1 MANVALGGTV
11 EAKWDA
17 IVVGSG
23 IGGLTAGAALARGGR
38 RVLVVERH
46 NQAGGLTQTFVRD
59 GFRFNIGLHA
69 LGGFG
74 AGQPNRRLVEA
85 LVGDGL
91 KMTRVDGANDRVS
104 FPGFSIAFDASAS
117 RYDAALARAFPAESQ
132 GIGRYMEA
140 LSQGQE
146 ALDMLLAARCASP
159 VVGSVRAW
167 LKQRSIERWVARTT
181 REVVDEYVSSPQA
194 RAVLC
199 ARWGDYGSPP
209 AESAFALH
217 ATMTRRCIDGAW
229 YPVGGPAGF
238 AREFGAA
245 IAAAGGT
252 VRTNAEVAEFE
263 VNRGRATGVRLSDGE
278 RIASEVVISDI
289 GIRNTLRRVPSP
301 EMDYRWAREGYSLQ
315 PSVGAVLLH
324 LGLEG
329 DIAARGATATNEWIY
344 QSWDVNA
351 LWHDPQNE
359 PRAPAL
365 FVSFPSLRDPSHEPG
380 PRRQHICTLI
390 APIEWKV
397 FAPWDRSNSEEGM
410 RPGTPSAVRDPS
422 YSSFKAL
429 VERNLLAQFGE
440 RFPELAPCVR
450 WVEASSPV
458 SLATFTGAEHGAMFG
473 LQTTPQRF
481 LAAGLRPRTPIRG
494 LYLAGQDVA
503 TPGVMGA
510 AMGGFMAAASIDAS
524 LWKLIRD

>member
-1 MANVALGGTV
+1 MDT
-11 EAKWDA
+11 KWDA

-23 IGGLTAGAALARGGR
+23 MGGLTAAAALAQAGR
-38 RVLVVERH
+38 RVLVLERH
-46 NQAGGLTQTFVRD
+46 VQAGGLTQTFTRD
-59 GFRFNIGLHA
+59 GFRFNVGLHS

-74 AGQPNRRLVEA
+74 PGQPNRRLVEA
-85 LVGDGL
+85 LVGDAL
-91 KMTRVDGANDRVS
+91 KMRRVDGANDRVS
-104 FPGFSIAFDASAS
+104 FPGFSIAFDAGGS
-117 RYDAALARAFPAESQ
+117 RYDAALRRAFPAEDA
-132 GIGRYMEA
+132 GIVRYVEA
-140 LSQGQE
+140 LNEGQD
-146 ALDMLLAARCASP
+146 ALDALLAARCASP
-159 VVGSVRAW
+159 LVGSARTW
-167 LKQRSIERWVARTT
+167 LKQRAIERWVARTT
-181 REVVDEYVSSPQA
+181 REVVNECVADPRA

-209 AESAFALH
+209 SESAFALH
-217 ATMTRRCIDGAW
+217 ATMTRRCMDGAW
-229 YPVGGPAGF
+229 YPAGGPATF
-238 AREFGAA
+238 AREFSAA

-252 VRTNAEVAEFE
+252 VRVNAEVARFE
-263 VNRGRATGVRLSDGE
+263 VDRGRAIGVRLTDGE
-278 RIASEVVISDI
+278 RIASDVVVSDI

-344 QSWDVNA
+344 DSWDVDA
-351 LWHDPQNE
+351 VWHDPENE

-365 FVSFPSLRDPSHEPG
+365 FVSFPSLRDPAHDPG
-380 PRRQHICTLI
+380 PRRQHVCELV

-410 RPGTPSAVRDPS
+410 RPGAPSAERSPS
-422 YSSFKAL
+422 YTAFKSL
-429 VERNLLAQFGE
+429 VERNLLAQFGA
-440 RFPELAPCVR
+440 RFPELAACVR

-473 LQTTPQRF
+473 LQTTRARF
-481 LAAGLRPRTPIRG
+481 LANALRPRTPIRG

-510 AMGGFMAAASIDAS
+510 AMGGLMAAAAIEPS
-524 LWKLIRD
+524 LWKLIRG